1 METVKE
7 KHNTNLQKM
16 NKSSKGLISSE
27 ILTAF
32 EFILVAAFFI
42 TLLSICGI
50 SFIDVINAASGS
62 ITSIKDFVLNLL

>member
-1 METVKE
+1 METINE
-7 KHNTNLQKM
+7 KYNINIQKK

-32 EFILVAAFFI
+32 EFILIAAFFT

-50 SFIDVINAASGS
+50 SFMDVINAAASS
-62 ITSIKDFVLNLL
+62 VTSVKDFIFNLL